1 MTQPL
6 PRRRFVQPH
15 FPESLYYRAVD
26 PQTCPECKQPLHPH
40 KLTRREKVEAL
51 AQNAQDVTGYV
62 IVRTAEGIEYHLP
75 TEKVAALL
83 RQVERTIDW
92 QRGVCPQWV
101 FTRHPRL
108 TWFKNAISVESTD
121 GRRIHE
127 QL

>member
-1 MTQPL
+1 
-6 PRRRFVQPH
+6 
-15 FPESLYYRAVD
+15 
-26 PQTCPECKQPLHPH
+26 
-40 KLTRREKVEAL
+40 LTRREKVEAL

-121 GRRIHE
+121 GSRIHE
-127 QL
+127 QLLSLIPAHIAERKAS